1 MKNEMLRQL
10 TPEESVLIL
19 LDHQAQPLYS
29 VQSHDRESIIN
40 HVAALVEVAKVFKLP
55 AIVSTLDAHNFGGP
69 LFQELEAILPD
80 IEPIDRTRINAFEDK
95 AFQSALKKT
104 GRRKL
109 ILAGLSTETSVT
121 MTALSALRDNYE
133 VFIVTDACG
142 GANRNIHE
150 RALDRLVQAGAVPT
164 TWQQVTY
171 ELQADWARME
181 TAEPVRSI
189 IRQHCGSFATGAFIP
204 QAAYPSTQQGKAHA
218 KPRVS

>member
-10 TPEESVLIL
+10 TPEESALIL
-19 LDHQAQPLYS
+19 LDLQAQPLYS
-29 VQSHDRESIIN
+29 VQSHDRETIIN
-40 HVAALVEVAKVFKLP
+40 HVTALVEVAKVFRLP
-55 AIVSTLDAHNFGGP
+55 TIVSTLDANNFGGP
-69 LFQELEAILPD
+69 LFQELEAVLPE

-95 AFQSALKKT
+95 AFQSAVKKT

-109 ILAGLSTETSVT
+109 ILAGLPTETSVT
-121 MTALSALRDNYE
+121 MTALSALREEYE

-171 ELQADWARME
+171 ELQADLARMD

-189 IRQHCGSFATGAFIP
+189 IRHHCGSFATGAFLP
-204 QAAYPSTQQGKAHA
+204 QAAYATQKGVSQQ